1 MFFNQ
6 IDLSKL
12 VRSTRFY
19 VDFSSL
25 NISQL
30 DHVCWC
36 GWISKQIID
45 HALKSV
51 EIAPQFLCPCS
62 KTHVS
67 GNVNLF
73 TAHAQYVKKILS
85 PDMWMFSE
93 HCSPEC
99 GSYEAPG
106 AEFWLVWLVKR
117 HHP

>member
-1 MFFNQ
+1 MFAGVDGFCGKSSSVS
-6 IDLSKL
+6 LS
-12 VRSTRFY
+12 
-19 VDFSSL
+19 
-25 NISQL
+25 
-30 DHVCWC
+30 
-36 GWISKQIID
+36 
-45 HALKSV
+45 
-51 EIAPQFLCPCS
+51 S
-62 KTHVS
+62 KTRVS